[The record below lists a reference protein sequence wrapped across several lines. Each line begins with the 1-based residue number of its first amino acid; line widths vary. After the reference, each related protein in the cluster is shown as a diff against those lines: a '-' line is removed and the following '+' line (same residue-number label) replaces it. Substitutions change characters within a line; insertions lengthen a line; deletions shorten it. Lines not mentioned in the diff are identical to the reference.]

1 MVGVLEGFLV
11 IGVVVVVVRIIGLAV
26 VVPRLSGDSSADGG
40 TPLPAPDSNAAVPT
54 GVYGADGVAPW
65 GVPVGSAPD
74 TAPPEWLDYEMWTG
88 PAPMRPYNKMV
99 HPRGWRAFSEY
110 GNGIVGDMCIHMLD
124 MVRWMMDLGW
134 PNSVSSNGGILVDKA
149 SRANI
154 TDTQTATFDYGNVQ
168 VRWTHRTWG
177 EGGDPKYPWSATFYG
192 DKGTLK
198 ASVFGY
204 DYTPQGG
211 GNPVHKDVGM
221 ELDQYPEDQ
230 TEKDLEKHCAPAIR
244 GHMRNLLQCR
254 LSGSKP
260 VADIEQGHISTAS
273 CVLANLSQQLGGRT
287 LRWDPKT
294 HTIVGDTE
302 ATRLLAR
309 PYRSPWSHPTA
320 ASV

>member
-1 MVGVLEGFLV
+1 VACLDYYAGAANKIHGETLAGPEAYFVYTRREPVGVC
-11 IGVVVVVVRIIGLAV
+11 GLITPWNWPANQIACKV
-26 VVPRLSGDSSADGG
+26 APALACGCTMVLKPSEIAPLSGHVMAEILHEAGVPRGVFNLVDGDGPTVG
-40 TPLPAPDSNAAVPT
+40 AAL
-54 GVYGADGVAPW
+54 A
-65 GVPVGSAPD
+65 S
-74 TAPPEWLDYEMWTG
+74 
-88 PAPMRPYNKMV
+88 
-99 HPRGWRAFSEY
+99 HP
-110 GNGIVGDMCIHMLD
+110 GID
-124 MVRWMMDLGW
+124 MVSFTGSTRA
-134 PNSVSSNGGILVDKA
+134 GILVDKA

-154 TDTQTATFDYGNVQ
+154 TDTQTATFDFGNLQ

-244 GHMRNLLQCR
+244 GHMRNLLECR
-254 LSGSKP
+254 RSGAKP

-294 HTIVGDTE
+294 HTIVGDSE
-302 ATRLLAR
+302 ANGLLAR
-309 PYRSPWSHPTA
+309 PYRSPWVHPTA

>member
-1 MVGVLEGFLV
+1 MLGNSLLRLVLVPAMDWSILKQIIDQNQSFL
-11 IGVVVVVVRIIGLAV
+11 ITSHVR
-26 VVPRLSGDSSADGG
+26 PDADALGSELG
-40 TPLPAPDSNAAVPT
+40 MRAILQAMGKTVTIVNA
-54 GVYGADGVAPW
+54 
-65 GVPVGSAPD
+65 SAPP
-74 TAPPEWLDYEMWTG
+74 ANLDYEMWTG
-88 PAPMRPYNKMV
+88 PAPMRPFNALT
-99 HPRGWRAFSEY
+99 HPRRWRAFMEY

-211 GNPVHKDVGM
+211 GNPVHKEVGM

-244 GHMRNLLQCR
+244 GHMRNLLECR
-254 LSGSKP
+254 RSGSKP
-260 VADIEQGHISTAS
+260 VADIEQGHMSTTS

-294 HTIVGDTE
+294 HTIVGDPE

-309 PYRSPWSHPTA
+309 PYRSPWTHPTA